1 MGKYFGNIGYAVTK
15 ETVPGIWEEGV
26 TEKEYYGD
34 LIKNTSR
41 KYESGEGLNDNI
53 TISNNISIVADA
65 FAYEN
70 FSHIR
75 YAEFMGARWIVTNV
89 EVQHPR
95 LILTLGGVYNGESPR
110 TSDPVGDD
118 SGD

>member
-1 MGKYFGNIGYAVTK
+1 MGKYFGKIGYAITI
-15 ETVPGIWEEGV
+15 ETTPGIWEEKV

-34 LIKNTSR
+34 LVKNTAR
-41 KYESGEGLNDNI
+41 KYETSNGLNDNI

-70 FSHIR
+70 FTHIR
-75 YAEFMGARWIVTNV
+75 YAEFMGARWIVSNV

-95 LILTLGGVYNGESPR
+95 LLLTLGGVYNGEPPE
-110 TSDPVGDD
+110 TSGSIGGDTW
-118 SGD
+118 